1 MVIKICSID
10 QIQGRTK
17 TDQLEIEFMK
27 FDKLDTF
34 LVEKIDQ
41 YKKYHEY
48 LRNMNT
54 RYTYIY
60 TRYDILVFI
69 DKISGI

>member
-48 LRNMNT
+48 FRYMNT
-54 RYTYIY
+54 RCTFIY

-69 DKISGI
+69 DKICGR